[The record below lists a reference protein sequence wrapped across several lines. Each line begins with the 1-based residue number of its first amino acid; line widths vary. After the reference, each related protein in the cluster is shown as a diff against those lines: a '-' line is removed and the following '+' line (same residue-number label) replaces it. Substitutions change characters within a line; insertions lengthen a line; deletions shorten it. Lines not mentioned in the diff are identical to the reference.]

1 MSEWGRTGF
10 AVPYDSSGWLFRGD
24 GITDIVKQTTVWQL
38 DEGNNHLCTIS
49 VSLVSNI
56 MYESNPLLVCAN
68 LEKLK
73 LILKHNMLH
82 NYVLCFFFKLYLF
95 IYLFEGI

>member
-1 MSEWGRTGF
+1 MSEWGGTGS
-10 AVPYDSSGWLFRGD
+10 AVPYDSLAADCLEGT
-24 GITDIVKQTTVWQL
+24 GITDIGKQTTVWQL
-38 DEGNNHLCTIS
+38 DEGNNHVCTTG

-73 LILKHNMLH
+73 LILKVNMLD
-82 NYVLCFFFKLYLF
+82 NYVLAFFFLF
-95 IYLFEGI
+95 SFFFV